1 MIDEV
6 DKSSDN
12 QIFLSFFRIAKR
24 KVSEM
29 AAGKR

>member
-12 QIFLSFFRIAKR
+12 QIFLSFFLHHMQKQNEIKFY
-24 KVSEM
+24 
-29 AAGKR
+29 